1 MRTTRSGCALQDGA
15 ILVTGAAGFV
25 AGHLMH
31 ELNMGRGDV
40 ATDVSDDY
48 PVPEGVRK
56 VRWPLP
62 SEASAELGDFRY
74 VIHLA
79 AMSSVSSSL
88 SEVHRAYETN
98 LMGTISVL
106 EYIVS
111 GCPEARLLFI
121 SSGEVYGSSDDPM
134 SEDATINPY
143 NPYGTT
149 KAAAEIAIRQF
160 AGNYDLDTVVS
171 RSFPHFGPGQSLQFA
186 LPSFC
191 SRIITA
197 GREGKDTIATGNL
210 DPIRDYLYVS
220 DVVRAY
226 ACLLSGGTRGRVYN
240 VCSGCGTTMGSLVET
255 LIRIS
260 GLELRVEVDRNL
272 FRVADISTQV
282 GSPSRLLSLGWQ
294 QQRSLESGLTTLF
307 EWWEARV

>member
-1 MRTTRSGCALQDGA
+1 MRATRSGCVLQDGP
-15 ILVTGAAGFV
+15 ILVTGGGGFV
-25 AGHLMH
+25 AEHLMR

-40 ATDVSDDY
+40 ATDLADDY

-62 SEASAELGDFRY
+62 SEAPAELGDFRY
-74 VIHLA
+74 VVHLA

-88 SEVHRAYETN
+88 SEVHKAYETN
-98 LMGTISVL
+98 LMGTVSVL

-111 GCPEARLLFI
+111 SCREARLLFI

-134 SEDATINPY
+134 SEDAPISPY

-149 KAAAEIAIRQF
+149 KAAAEIAVRQF

-171 RSFPHFGPGQSLQFA
+171 RSFPHFGPGQNERFA

-191 SRIITA
+191 RRIITA
-197 GREGKDTIATGNL
+197 GREGKGTILTGNL
-210 DPIRDYLYVS
+210 DPVRDYLYVS

-226 ACLLSGGTRGRVYN
+226 TCLLSGGTRGSVYN
-240 VCSGCGTTMGSLVET
+240 VCSGCGITMGSLVET

-294 QQRSLESGLTTLF
+294 QQSSLESGLTTLF